1 VLVRSAIGQ
10 FEGYIKLNK
19 KIPPEVLT
27 SISAI
32 DDAARLADTMAA
44 HMPLKLEDK
53 QKVLEIASVSE
64 RIEFLMAMMES
75 EIDLLQVEKRI
86 RSGSRSRWR
95 RASASTTSTSR

>member
-53 QKVLEIASVSE
+53 QKVLEIARVRAHRVSDGHDGVGDRPAAGRE
-64 RIEFLMAMMES
+64 THPLR
-75 EIDLLQVEKRI
+75 
-86 RSGSRSRWR
+86 SRSRWR